1 MEEKIHNELKSINEK
16 LDSILELLKNSI
28 ESSDKMTDHIDF
40 VESVYTTI
48 KNPLNSIIQYV
59 QGSNQSL
66 PSPRCLT
73 EI

>member
-1 MEEKIHNELKSINEK
+1 MDEKIHNELKSINEK
-16 LDSILELLKNSI
+16 LDSILELLKNSK

-59 QGSNQSL
+59 QGSNQQL